1 MSNEMFKRELLKKW
15 EATNSFLER
24 IAGALE
30 RANKKKWYKPKSE
43 YP

>member
-1 MSNEMFKRELLKKW
+1 MDSYDNKLIVKKL
-15 EATNSFLER
+15 ENISYYLER